1 MRSRSTLL
9 ECGRFPRAAPRDK
22 SVGLRVACALLV
34 SFWVLSACS
43 SEARLRKAGLTPFVS
58 CLVGPEPDART
69 IRTGELELE
78 IRERELT
85 VRGPARPLRVAAF
98 SAAALGGTLG
108 TSTLE
113 RLRQSQADLF
123 ILLGGVGDQPQPAA
137 ATLARLASLSSPTLA
152 VLGGRDGWAA
162 REKALE
168 ELKNAERIIDAT
180 VLRAVRIG
188 RHTLV
193 PLAGAEAGRYALGGA
208 ACGFDAADLD
218 QVAEE
223 LGAAKSDETRWLL
236 SWQAPSDLGPQ
247 LGPRTSFGLPL
258 GSERVAAFA
267 RRISARGVLYAWPP
281 DDRVAPATPFELGVT
296 GLPRLFGPRVEAGD
310 GTRAALAALVLEFDP
325 RSPGARAV
333 AVY

>member
-1 MRSRSTLL
+1 M
-9 ECGRFPRAAPRDK
+9 

-58 CLVGPEPDART
+58 CLVGPEPDERT
-69 IRTGELELE
+69 IRAGEVELE
-78 IRERELT
+78 IRDRELT
-85 VRGPARPLRVAAF
+85 VRGPTRPLRVAAF
-98 SAAALGGTLG
+98 AAAALGGGLG
-108 TSTLE
+108 TRELE
-113 RLRQSQADLF
+113 RLRQAQADLF

-152 VLGGRDGWAA
+152 VLGGRDGWSA

-168 ELKNAERIIDAT
+168 ELKNDERIIDAT

-193 PLAGAEAGRYALGGA
+193 PLAGAEGGRYALNDA
-208 ACGFDAADLD
+208 ACGFDAEDLD
-218 QVAEE
+218 RVAKE
-223 LGAAKSDETRWLL
+223 LGAARSDETRWLL

-247 LGPRTSFGLPL
+247 LGPRTTYGLPL
-258 GSERVAAFA
+258 GSPQISAFA

-281 DDRVAPATPFELGVT
+281 DERARPAVPFELGVT
-296 GLPRLFGPRVEAGD
+296 PLPRLFGPRLEAVD
-310 GTRAALAALVLEFDP
+310 GSHTELAVLVMEFDP
-325 RSPGARAV
+325 RAPGARAV
-333 AVY
+333 AVQ